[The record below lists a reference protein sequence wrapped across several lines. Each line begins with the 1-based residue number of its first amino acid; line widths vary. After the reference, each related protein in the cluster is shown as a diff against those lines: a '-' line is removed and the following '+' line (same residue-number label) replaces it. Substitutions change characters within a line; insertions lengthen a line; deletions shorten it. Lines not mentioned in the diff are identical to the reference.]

1 MWVKDGLAWVDLQT
15 QLPPTHTHTHTH
27 TPSSVWKGESRGGRV
42 SGRTLLWVT
51 PECLCSDVYFL
62 CVVCTVFVCQAEAV
76 FPSSPA
82 SAVLTVKQ
90 SLDDGWALCINSL
103 SEPMTTQL
111 KIDHAYIT
119 QQNTPTHTHTPSHFV
134 SSSHLHVHTL
144 IIHSLSC
151 TIQTSWHTQSF
162 SSLRPCYTHCENH
175 RSVHLFCCRSWKHF
189 SPATP
194 IFLHGTA
201 KRLIFSNFAVVLPP
215 SWPQW
220 PCVVCVFT
228 TMADGLCVCA
238 WLSRMGS
245 QGFPRIHLF
254 FSFSKKI
261 TIE

>member
-119 QQNTPTHTHTPSHFV
+119 QQNTPTHTHTFTLCIVFTLACSYTH
-134 SSSHLHVHTL
+134 HTL
-144 IIHSLSC
+144 TVMHYSNLL
-151 TIQTSWHTQSF
+151 THT
-162 SSLRPCYTHCENH
+162 
-175 RSVHLFCCRSWKHF
+175 V
-189 SPATP
+189 
-194 IFLHGTA
+194 FL
-201 KRLIFSNFAVVLPP
+201 LPP
-215 SWPQW
+215 SLLHSLWESPF
-220 PCVVCVFT
+220 CSSV
-228 TMADGLCVCA
+228 L
-238 WLSRMGS
+238 LSFLETFLTS
-245 QGFPRIHLF
+245 DSHFPSRHSEKVDLF
-254 FSFSKKI
+254 
-261 TIE
+261 